1 MSWLARPQD
10 RAPACLA
17 GKGSG
22 RDVVEALHCLRLAKE
37 PLR

>member
-1 MSWLARPQD
+1 MSWLARPHD

-17 GKGSG
+17 GKGS
-22 RDVVEALHCLRLAKE
+22 RRNVAEALHCLRRAKE